1 MKSSASI
8 IASVAKPPVILVAED
23 EAKLRFILCEL
34 LADEGYEV
42 LEASDGEEAREL
54 FALHRPELVVSD
66 IRMPRL
72 DGFGLL
78 AAVRL
83 LAAWYETPFVFLSAR
98 ADQADIRA
106 GMMAGADDYL
116 LKPFEPDQLLKVVA
130 DRLQRV
136 REVRGQMRE
145 AQLQLIRRLPH
156 ELRTPLNGI
165 AGLTELLRL
174 RARDDNPP
182 AIAELEEIGR
192 MLKISADR
200 MQRMVEN
207 VLFWSEITVLRG
219 DASAFEDHFNDG
231 SEWVA
236 ALSQTCEQIATEH
249 GRAADVRLEV
259 ECAAAAVPGR
269 RLLAVTGHLVDNACK
284 FSAAGT
290 RIEVKAGQSD
300 GRFHLRVKD
309 AGRGMTRE
317 EISQVGPFRQ
327 FRRDTYEQQGLG
339 LGLAIASAY
348 AGRHGGVFKLSPV
361 SGGPGLIAELFIPLD
376 RLNPRCKKCA
386 EEGAPPDGLDCTRH
400 RRLSVAPMAG
410 A

>member
-1 MKSSASI
+1 MNLSS
-8 IASVAKPPVILVAED
+8 SVQPVVTRPPAILVAED
-23 EAKLRFILCEL
+23 EAKLRFIICEL
-34 LADEGYEV
+34 LTGEGYEV
-42 LEASDGEEAREL
+42 LEACDGEDARDI
-54 FALHRPELVVSD
+54 FARHRPELVVSD

-78 AAVRL
+78 SAVRNM
-83 LAAWYETPFVFLSAR
+83 AAWYEAPFVFLSAR

-136 REVRGQMRE
+136 REVRGQMHE

-165 AGLTELLRL
+165 AGMADILHLRAGDKTPPGRAELTEICSLLKL
-174 RARDDNPP
+174 
-182 AIAELEEIGR
+182 
-192 MLKISADR
+192 SADR
-200 MQRMVEN
+200 MHRMVEN
-207 VLFWSEITVLRG
+207 VLLWSEVSVLRG
-219 DASAFEDHFNDG
+219 DSSAFEQHFNDG

-361 SGGPGLIAELFIPLD
+361 SGGPGLISELFIPLD

>member
-1 MKSSASI
+1 MNPTASVI
-8 IASVAKPPVILVAED
+8 VPVAKPPVILVAED

-34 LADEGYEV
+34 LAGEGYEV
-42 LEASDGEEAREL
+42 LEACDGEEAREL
-54 FALHRPELVVSD
+54 FARHRPELVVSD

-145 AQLQLIRRLPH
+145 AQLQLISRLPH

-165 AGLTELLRL
+165 TGLTELLRL
-174 RARDDNPP
+174 RARDENPP
-182 AIAELEEIGR
+182 AIGELEEIGR
-192 MLKISADR
+192 MLKVSADR

-219 DASAFEDHFNDG
+219 DASAFEDRFNDG
-231 SEWVA
+231 SDWVA
-236 ALSQTCEQIATEH
+236 ALSQTCEQIAAEH
-249 GRAADVRLEV
+249 GRSADVRLEV
-259 ECAAAAVPGR
+259 ECAATAAPGR
-269 RLLAVTGHLVDNACK
+269 RLLMVAGHLVDNACK
-284 FSAAGT
+284 FSPAGT
-290 RIEVKAGQSD
+290 RIEVTLRQTE
-300 GRFHLRVKD
+300 GRFWLRVSD
-309 AGRGMTRE
+309 AGRGMSLE
-317 EISQVGPFRQ
+317 EIAQVGPFRQ
-327 FRRDTYEQQGLG
+327 FRRETYEQQGLG
-339 LGLAIASAY
+339 LGLAVASAY
-348 AGRHGGVFKLSPV
+348 AGRHGGALKLSPV
-361 SGGPGLIAELFIPLD
+361 PGGPGLVAELLLPLD

-386 EEGAPPDGLDCTRH
+386 DEGVPPQGLDCTRH